1 MNFQVLKSDFK
12 DYLEGQQALNRD
24 TSELDYEDVS
34 IFMHAGEFR
43 KFLAEEYGADTAT
56 CYKNVSEILK
66 LEVVDGKLVDPE
78 APQVQENGDIMQAI
92 EDVQQQE
99 ELEASALEAQNSDN
113 PIEQAPIEESAPVE
127 DSGDTSDIGVD
138 SLGVQDG
145 SETTPMGDEFDFGI
159 QMITDTTNQYALE
172 NGVNIEDSELIT
184 GILNDLLGDKD
195 FKEAIDKNGDGVI
208 GKDDLSAFYNVV
220 KDYDDD
226 PDTISLEDIL
236 SAVEDICEGTF
247 KYATDEEYLEQI
259 GETPQKV
266 DQGTTAQTYTNPA
279 TQGAYGSYAST
290 GASSTSTRK
299 ELEKYDENGKA
310 IIQNMTVE
318 ELQAELVKA
327 NDTLSQKEQAYEKI
341 MSGEDPELLALE
353 EQMEGAYED
362 FEKAL
367 SEQDSKLAED
377 ISKKKSQISDKK
389 EEISKKEI
397 EITELETQVSEL
409 ETQYANAV
417 ARRQALESQL
427 SALQEQK
434 SKPNAPKDISEKI
447 EAINT
452 EIAKAKREEEEIKEA
467 RQRAKE
473 ALKLKQGEK
482 QDLDTALS
490 SLNTDM
496 ASLESQVPQE
506 VQEKFMKPYK
516 ELQEQYD
523 KTKEQKA
530 LNAKKE
536 VEEAQNYINE
546 LQTGISAK
554 QTNDDINKN
563 YSVNDGQAVLDQAYK
578 YLGMSERQFES
589 ASGQSVPDGLW
600 CAAFVHEILKE
611 VRGTENL
618 PSWYENCN
626 YNGCG
631 SVLNAARQ
639 NNAAF
644 TDASQAQ
651 PGDLVIFRTNRSDT
665 GHIGFVTKVE
675 NGIVYTIEGNTSS
688 QVGERQ
694 YQVGS
699 NSINSF
705 VRLPQ

>member
-1 MNFQVLKSDFK
+1 MNFQVLKNDFR
-12 DYLEGQQALNRD
+12 DYLEGQQALNRETD
-24 TSELDYEDVS
+24 ELDYEDAS

-43 KFLAEEYGADTAT
+43 KFLAQEYGADTAT

-78 APQVQENGDIMQAI
+78 APKAKENGDIMQAI
-92 EDVQQQE
+92 EDVKQE
-99 ELEASALEAQNSDN
+99 QELEADALE
-113 PIEQAPIEESAPVE
+113 EQETDTPIEEASVAKDTE
-127 DSGDTSDIGVD
+127 DDTTDLGVD
-138 SLGVQDG
+138 SIGVQGEQTQPTGELDPDMQLI
-145 SETTPMGDEFDFGI
+145 S
-159 QMITDTTNQYALE
+159 DTTNQYALE
-172 NGVNIEDSELIT
+172 NGVNIQDSELVV

-195 FKEAIDKNGDGVI
+195 FKEAIDKDGDGII
-208 GKDDLSAFYNVV
+208 GKEDLSAFYNVV

-247 KYATDEEYLEQI
+247 KYATDEEYQEQI
-259 GETPQKV
+259 GETPSKV
-266 DQGTTAQTYTNPA
+266 DTGSSAQSYTSPA
-279 TQGAYGSYAST
+279 ASGAYGSYAST
-290 GASSTSTRK
+290 GSNSVGSRK
-299 ELEKYDENGKA
+299 EIEKYDENGKA

-327 NDTLSQKEQAYEKI
+327 NDTLSQKQQAYEQI
-341 MSGEDPELLALE
+341 MSGEDEELKSLE
-353 EQMEGAYED
+353 EQMEGAYDD
-362 FEKAL
+362 FEKEL
-367 SEQDSKLAED
+367 SEKNSKLAKD
-377 ISKKKSQISDKK
+377 ITTQKGLISDKK
-389 EEISKKEI
+389 EEISNKEV
-397 EITELETQVSEL
+397 EIAEAETKLSEA
-409 ETQYANAV
+409 EAQYTNAV
-417 ARRQALESQL
+417 SRRQALESQL
-427 SALQEQK
+427 AILNEQS
-434 SKPNAPKDISEKI
+434 SKPNAPKDIGQKI
-447 EAINT
+447 EAINA
-452 EIAKAKREEEEIKEA
+452 EIAKAKKDEEELKD
-467 RQRAKE
+467 AKE
-473 ALKLKQGEK
+473 RARDAIKLKEGEK
-482 QDLDTALS
+482 QDLDSALS
-490 SLNTDM
+490 SLNDDM
-496 ASLESQVPQE
+496 ASLEAQVPPD

-516 ELQEQYD
+516 ELQKQYES
-523 KTKEQKA
+523 TKEQKA
-530 LNAKKE
+530 AAAKKE
-536 VEEAQNYINE
+536 VEEAQNYVNE

-563 YSVNDGQAVLDQAYK
+563 YSVNDGQAVLEQAYK
-578 YLGMSERQFES
+578 YLGMSEGQFES
-589 ASGQSVPDGLW
+589 ASGQGVPDGLW

-644 TDASQAQ
+644 TDAAEAQ

-665 GHIGFVTKVE
+665 GHIGFVVKVE

-694 YQVGS
+694 YEVGS
-699 NSINSF
+699 SRINSF

>member
-1 MNFQVLKSDFK
+1 MNFQVLKNDFR
-12 DYLEGQQALNRD
+12 DYLEGQQALNRE
-24 TSELDYEDVS
+24 TGELDYEDVS

-78 APQVQENGDIMQAI
+78 APKVKENGDIMQAI
-92 EDVQQQE
+92 QDVQQAQD
-99 ELEASALEAQNSDN
+99 LEAEAIEGQESDN
-113 PIEQAPIEESAPVE
+113 PIEETPTE
-127 DSGDTSDIGVD
+127 DSSDIGVD
-138 SLGVQDG
+138 SLGVQG
-145 SETTPMGDEFDFGI
+145 EEETQPAAEIDPNMQLI
-159 QMITDTTNQYALE
+159 SDTTNQYALE

-195 FKEAIDKNGDGVI
+195 FKEAIDKDGDGVI
-208 GKDDLSAFYNVV
+208 GKEDLSAFYNVV

-247 KYATDEEYLEQI
+247 KYATDEDYLEQI
-259 GETPQKV
+259 GETPSKV
-266 DQGTTAQTYTNPA
+266 DTGSSAQSYTNPA
-279 TQGAYGSYAST
+279 ASSAYGSYAST
-290 GASSTSTRK
+290 GANSANTRK

-327 NDTLSQKEQAYEKI
+327 NDSLTQKQQAYEKI
-341 MSGEDPELLALE
+341 MSGEDEELKSLE
-353 EQMEGAYED
+353 DQMEGAYAD
-362 FEKAL
+362 FEKEL
-367 SEQDSKLAED
+367 SEKNSKLADD
-377 ISKKKSQISDKK
+377 ITKQKGLISDKK
-389 EEISKKEI
+389 EEISKKEV
-397 EITELETQVSEL
+397 EITEAETKISEA
-409 ETQYANAV
+409 EAQYANAV
-417 ARRQALESQL
+417 SRRQALESQL
-427 SALQEQK
+427 AILKEQN
-434 SKPNAPKDISEKI
+434 SKPNAPKDISQKI
-447 EAINT
+447 EAINA
-452 EIAKAKREEEEIKEA
+452 EIAKAKRDEDELKEA
-467 RQRAKE
+467 KERAKD
-473 ALKLKQGEK
+473 ALRVKQGEK

-496 ASLESQVPQE
+496 ASLEAQVPQD

-516 ELQEQYD
+516 ELQKQYES
-523 KTKEQKA
+523 TKDQKA
-530 LNAKKE
+530 QNAKKE
-536 VEEAQNYINE
+536 VEEAQNYVNE
-546 LQTGISAK
+546 IQTGISAK

-563 YSVNDGQAVLDQAYK
+563 YSANDGQAVLDQAYK
-578 YLGMSERQFES
+578 YLGMSEGQFES

-611 VRGTENL
+611 VRGTQNL

-644 TDASQAQ
+644 TDASEAQ

-665 GHIGFVTKVE
+665 GHIGFVVKVE